1 MSYKGRIK
9 HLEEMHKLL
18 DKQIN
23 EMQTNHPHV
32 DEPHLAELK
41 KKKLQL
47 KDEIRDAVLGNAG
60 SIVSFRISPEDTEI
74 MVKAFVQVQKRAKPR

>member
-1 MSYKGRIK
+1 MSYKSRIN

-23 EMQTNHPHV
+23 EMQTNHPGV
-32 DEPHLAELK
+32 DVEHLADLK

-47 KDEIRDAVLGNAG
+47 KDEISRLTKLQWEEETQRTGYGD
-60 SIVSFRISPEDTEI
+60 D
-74 MVKAFVQVQKRAKPR
+74 

>member
-1 MSYKGRIK
+1 MSYKGRIQ

-23 EMQTNHPHV
+23 EMQTNHPGV
-32 DEPHLAELK
+32 DVEHLAELK

-47 KDEIRDAVLGNAG
+47 KDEIGRLKKLQWEEETQRTGYGD
-60 SIVSFRISPEDTEI
+60 D
-74 MVKAFVQVQKRAKPR
+74 

>member
-1 MSYKGRIK
+1 MSYKSRIN

-23 EMQTNHPHV
+23 EMQTNHPGV
-32 DEPHLAELK
+32 DVEHLAEMK

-47 KDEIRDAVLGNAG
+47 KDEIGRLTKMQWDEETQRTGYG
-60 SIVSFRISPEDTEI
+60 DD
-74 MVKAFVQVQKRAKPR
+74 

>member
-1 MSYKGRIK
+1 MSYKSRIN

-23 EMQTNHPHV
+23 EMQTNHPGV
-32 DEPHLAELK
+32 DVEHLAELK

-47 KDEIRDAVLGNAG
+47 KDEIGRLNKMQWE
-60 SIVSFRISPEDTEI
+60 EDTQRVGYSDE
-74 MVKAFVQVQKRAKPR
+74 

>member
-18 DKQIN
+18 DKQIY
-23 EMQTNHPHV
+23 EMQNNHPGV
-32 DEPHLAELK
+32 DLEYLTDLK

-47 KDEIRDAVLGNAG
+47 KDEISRLNKLQWEEETQRIGYGN
-60 SIVSFRISPEDTEI
+60 E
-74 MVKAFVQVQKRAKPR
+74 

>member
-1 MSYKGRIK
+1 MSYKSKIK

-23 EMQTNHPHV
+23 EMQTNHPGV
-32 DEPHLAELK
+32 DVEHLAELK

-47 KDEIRDAVLGNAG
+47 KDEISRLNKLEWEENTQRVGYDDN
-60 SIVSFRISPEDTEI
+60 
-74 MVKAFVQVQKRAKPR
+74 

>member
-18 DKQIN
+18 DKQIA

-32 DEPHLAELK
+32 DETHVADLK

-47 KDEIRDAVLGNAG
+47 KDEISRLNKLQWEEDHE
-60 SIVSFRISPEDTEI
+60 RIGYDD
-74 MVKAFVQVQKRAKPR
+74 K

>member
-23 EMQTNHPHV
+23 EMQINHPGV
-32 DEPHLAELK
+32 DIEHLVELK

-47 KDEIRDAVLGNAG
+47 KDEISKLNRLQWEEENERVGYGD
-60 SIVSFRISPEDTEI
+60 E
-74 MVKAFVQVQKRAKPR
+74 